1 MIDNILYF
9 IVDIPVLS
17 WIIIYVI
24 TGFILTFL
32 AGLFGYEDTSPGIFS
47 YFIAGVI
54 AVCLCI
60 SWFFFDDIIKRYNTA
75 QIAEWHYDGTAFLSS
90 EEDKILDARR
100 KQHERIS
107 QLAPALTDAISEI
120 EQNIKED
127 ELRLF
132 ALKDVFINYY
142 DELGSSRN
150 TLSQYKAAGIY
161 SNVRI
166 GIGFDDQ
173 CKVNVVVPGSVADRL
188 HIELGDQIIRIGDEE
203 NFSCNFSNKN
213 ILTGNY
219 PSSFCCSVPF
229 GVKSLK
235 YKTKTPW
242 GIEQM
247 LSTDIYG
254 AMKII
259 GVTSGSEAEKAGI
272 RVGDIIVG
280 WDGVKPK
287 SYNSFYYYIADLHQ
301 NENPISVL
309 NLLRKDKAIEIR
321 IVNKYEKSV
330 RNFYTR
336 VENAT
341 YFNDK
346 DYVKLVNIINEKY
359 SLLQHLKDKASVLYW
374 EDKRASIIKN
384 KNSDDLQQMIQDVNK
399 TIERNRDLITI
410 K

>member
-1 MIDNILYF
+1 
-9 IVDIPVLS
+9 
-17 WIIIYVI
+17 
-24 TGFILTFL
+24 
-32 AGLFGYEDTSPGIFS
+32 
-47 YFIAGVI
+47 
-54 AVCLCI
+54 
-60 SWFFFDDIIKRYNTA
+60 
-75 QIAEWHYDGTAFLSS
+75 
-90 EEDKILDARR
+90 
-100 KQHERIS
+100 
-107 QLAPALTDAISEI
+107 
-120 EQNIKED
+120 
-127 ELRLF
+127 
-132 ALKDVFINYY
+132 LKDVFINYY
-142 DELGSSRN
+142 DQLGTSRN

-309 NLLRKDKAIEIR
+309 NLLRKDKAIEIK